1 MHTRASRESP
11 SPLST
16 KRRVLYEWEKE
27 KKFNFVPSSLSLTH
41 NYYLILSVKCVCSL
55 FSLSGP
61 VNKSDR
67 MQTWGHVQSC
77 LEIRKCQH
85 IYIYNIPHFN
95 SEFFSI
101 DCWERFL
108 SSNLRWYHFKKPFST
123 LIWMAKR
130 KKNEEEQTKPA
141 AIKIRVPQNRIE
153 WKEHIK
159 CINRFL
165 YLNLQIK
172 NFLSLSHSLYIHI
185 KNILKK
191 TKKRTATISIAAFI
205 HIYTHN
211 FNVSVLRTW
220 CPPTSMREN
229 SIETKRNKRANK
241 SIKRNKKMKYNNTY
255 ICIYKMWRRKK
266 FKNQKHW
273 NRLSK
278 KDRQR
283 ERNFFSLMRSSI
295 VVIVILKRLKDMKN
309 DQFLTI

>member
-55 FSLSGP
+55 FFLSRARWTTATACKLEAMFNHVLKLEN
-61 VNKSDR
+61 VN
-67 MQTWGHVQSC
+67 
-77 LEIRKCQH
+77 

-101 DCWERFL
+101 EIENVFFHLVFISFC
-108 SSNLRWYHFKKPFST
+108 WYHFKKPFST
-123 LIWMAKR
+123 LIWIGR
-130 KKNEEEQTKPA
+130 REKNEEEQTKPA

-153 WKEHIK
+153 WNEHIK

-191 TKKRTATISIAAFI
+191 LKRELPPSVLLLLFTYTYTISMFLFSGHDAR
-205 HIYTHN
+205 
-211 FNVSVLRTW
+211 LLQWERT
-220 CPPTSMREN
+220 R
-229 SIETKRNKRANK
+229 
-241 SIKRNKKMKYNNTY
+241 
-255 ICIYKMWRRKK
+255 
-266 FKNQKHW
+266 
-273 NRLSK
+273 
-278 KDRQR
+278 
-283 ERNFFSLMRSSI
+283 
-295 VVIVILKRLKDMKN
+295 
-309 DQFLTI
+309 